1 MEDKFTVSEFIAYCN
16 QTLEY
21 AYSGCVIE
29 GEVTSL
35 KTSQGKWV
43 FFDLKDEE
51 SSVNCFIPVWNLRVE
66 LSEGM
71 KVLVK
76 GTPKVTA
83 WGKFSL
89 TVQAIQP
96 VGEGNIKKSFE
107 ALKKKLEKEGIFD
120 AAKKRPLPR
129 ELSRI
134 GVISSTQAAGY
145 ADFIKIINERWGG
158 LEIFVCHTQVQ
169 GLAAPDQIIRAL
181 EYLNE
186 RSEVGVI
193 AIIRGGGSADDL
205 ACFNDEKLVRKIS
218 SSKIPVIT
226 GIGHEVDE
234 SLSDLAADVVAS
246 TPSNAAQMLTKDK
259 KAEISNLHDNILR
272 IKTQII
278 SRIELTQNDIKLKTV
293 GISAK
298 ILSAIESS
306 IYNVNNLRRVLQS
319 LNPKNV
325 LKNGYAIITGKI
337 EVGEEIGIETEK
349 SKIKAKVSAIKEKK

>member
-29 GEVTSL
+29 VEVTSL

-129 ELSRI
+129 EL
-134 GVISSTQAAGY
+134 
-145 ADFIKIINERWGG
+145 
-158 LEIFVCHTQVQ
+158 
-169 GLAAPDQIIRAL
+169 
-181 EYLNE
+181 
-186 RSEVGVI
+186 
-193 AIIRGGGSADDL
+193 
-205 ACFNDEKLVRKIS
+205 
-218 SSKIPVIT
+218 
-226 GIGHEVDE
+226 
-234 SLSDLAADVVAS
+234 
-246 TPSNAAQMLTKDK
+246 
-259 KAEISNLHDNILR
+259 
-272 IKTQII
+272 
-278 SRIELTQNDIKLKTV
+278 
-293 GISAK
+293 
-298 ILSAIESS
+298 
-306 IYNVNNLRRVLQS
+306 
-319 LNPKNV
+319 
-325 LKNGYAIITGKI
+325 
-337 EVGEEIGIETEK
+337 
-349 SKIKAKVSAIKEKK
+349 